1 MRHILLTSICAVGF
15 LGLSACSKSNEAEV
29 ERAVQDVLST
39 DEAQLNEIMM
49 SAADSDEAVAYFRK
63 TEKAHPDQIGPK
75 RGLAEALT
83 RAHRNTEAVAAWEKV
98 AYDRASTNAD
108 RVAYAEALIRVGDWK
123 KAEAVLDDIPPTY
136 ETFDRYKL
144 EAMIADSKK
153 EWKKADSYYET
164 AVDLTT
170 QPSGVLNNWG
180 FSKMTRGDYRG
191 AERLFVESITYD
203 PRLFAAKNNLALAR
217 GAQRNYEM
225 PVIDMTQDERAHL
238 YYTLALAAIKQ
249 GDVSIGKGLLQ
260 DAIDTSPQHFEEATR
275 ALNALEAR
283 G

>member
-1 MRHILLTSICAVGF
+1 MRHISVLSICAVGV
-15 LGLSACSKSNEAEV
+15 LSLSACGKSHEAEV

-39 DEAQLNEIMM
+39 DEAQLNQIMM
-49 SAADSDEAVAYFRK
+49 AVADPDEAITYFRK
-63 TEKAHPDQIGPK
+63 TEAEHPDQIEPQ
-75 RGLAEALT
+75 RGLAKALI
-83 RAHRNTEAVAAWEKV
+83 RARRNTEAVAAWEKV
-98 AYDRASTNAD
+98 AYHRDSTNAD
-108 RVAYAEALIRVGDWK
+108 RVAYADALIRVGDWK

-153 EWKKADSYYET
+153 EWKKADAFYET

-191 AERLFVESITYD
+191 AERLFVESISYD
-203 PRLFAAKNNLALAR
+203 PKLFAAKNNLVLAR
-217 GAQRNYEM
+217 GAQRDYQL
-225 PVIDMTQDERAHL
+225 PVIEMTQAERAHL
-238 YYTLALAAIKQ
+238 YYTLALTAIKQ
-249 GDVSIGKGLLQ
+249 GDIGIGKGLLQ
-260 DAIDTSPQHFEEATR
+260 DAIETSPQYFEEAVR
-275 ALNALEAR
+275 ALDALEAR

>member
-1 MRHILLTSICAVGF
+1 MRHISLLSICAVGV
-15 LGLSACSKSNEAEV
+15 LSLSACGKSHEAEV

-49 SAADSDEAVAYFRK
+49 AVADPDEAITYFRK
-63 TEKAHPDQIGPK
+63 IETEHPDQIEPQ
-75 RGLAEALT
+75 RGLAKSLI
-83 RAHRNTEAVAAWEKV
+83 RARRNTEAVAAWEKV
-98 AYDRASTNAD
+98 AYHRDSTNAD
-108 RVAYAEALIRVGDWK
+108 RVGYADALIRVGDWK

-153 EWKKADSYYET
+153 EWKKADSFYET

-180 FSKMTRGDYRG
+180 FSKMSRGDYRG
-191 AERLFVESITYD
+191 AERLFVEAISYD
-203 PRLFAAKNNLALAR
+203 PKLFAAKNNLVLAR
-217 GAQRNYEM
+217 GAQRDYQL
-225 PVIDMTQDERAHL
+225 PVIEMTQGERAHL
-238 YYTLALAAIKQ
+238 YYTLALTAIKQ
-249 GDVSIGKGLLQ
+249 GDIGIGKGLLQ
-260 DAIDTSPQHFEEATR
+260 DAVETSPQYFEEAVR
-275 ALNALEAR
+275 ALDALEAR